1 MTTRIPLPKGYLL
14 DGRYRIEGK
23 LGEGGFSLVYLA
35 RHLDRLWAVKEVFDA
50 DRCERNA
57 TSHCLEPKD
66 GQARIHHY
74 QIERARQEWS
84 RFSTLRHPNIVDIVD
99 GFDAL
104 NSFYLV
110 MPFVEGE
117 DLQVRV
123 DRAGALP
130 MLEIENVLS
139 AISSALTFLHKQGV
153 IHRDIKPDN
162 IWLRKA
168 DNTPLLL
175 DTGAA
180 RDMEDAQRIST
191 AIWTPLGAPELRG
204 SFESSKYGAVGP
216 AADVFAFGGVL
227 VVMLSGRE
235 APEVGVR
242 MGRQDDD
249 LAGWEI
255 PSCPETT
262 QVLRKALN
270 LKVAA
275 RYWSIPEFER
285 ALGAALGRDHSVRAS
300 AAGPTRPPAR
310 PAGAARKAPDGSPV
324 FWGVAVLSILVMAF
338 AVSLAFPAEPLLA
351 ALGFLVVHTVFVML
365 NVMPRR
371 NGKRQALTPLHLVPF
386 FNIYL
391 LGTNKP

>member
-14 DGRYRIEGK
+14 DGRYRIEGR

-57 TSHCLEPKD
+57 TCHSLEPKD
-66 GQARIHHY
+66 GQARIHRY

-130 MLEIENVLS
+130 IREIENVVS
-139 AISSALTFLHKQGV
+139 SISSALTFLHKQGV

-204 SFESSKYGAVGP
+204 AFESSKYGAVGP
-216 AADVFAFGGVL
+216 ASDVFAFAGVL
-227 VVMLSGRE
+227 AVMLSGRE

-242 MGRQDDD
+242 MGQQDDD

-262 QVLRKALN
+262 RVLRKALN

-275 RYWSIPEFER
+275 RHGSIPEFER
-285 ALGAALGRDHSVRAS
+285 AAGEALRRDHSVMLP
-300 AAGPTRPPAR
+300 AAGKAR
-310 PAGAARKAPDGSPV
+310 PLARPVSAARKAPVGSPM
-324 FWGVAVLSILVMAF
+324 FWAVAVLSIVVMAF

-351 ALGFLVVHTVFVML
+351 ALGFLVIHTVFVLL

-371 NGKRQALTPLHLVPF
+371 NKEVQALTPLHLVPF

-391 LGTNKP
+391 LGMSKP